1 MHWLPTQHKDLKFS
15 QKEEEEYLYFTFAF
29 KPSFSGHIENSLTN
43 EVLYYMVNKQNIF
56 RTSYHIH
63 ATDVLFQM
71 RPAAILVQRFI
82 VVRRTENVIP
92 VLPESLENQEKH
104 NKHGCAKAET
114 RRCSV
119 RPSLKRIRHLPA
131 QPMKC
136 QKMFINYQDLAVNQL
151 REEALPRSQA
161 VGPIY

>member
-1 MHWLPTQHKDLKFS
+1 MKNWKCYSCITWITREPG
-15 QKEEEEYLYFTFAF
+15 E
-29 KPSFSGHIENSLTN
+29 
-43 EVLYYMVNKQNIF
+43 KQ
-56 RTSYHIH
+56 
-63 ATDVLFQM
+63 
-71 RPAAILVQRFI
+71 
-82 VVRRTENVIP
+82 
-92 VLPESLENQEKH
+92 H

-151 REEALPRSQA
+151 REEALPQSQA